1 MGSSETHPSAL
12 AQDHDL
18 LRDYAERGTEGAF
31 RALVE
36 RHSGMVHGV
45 ARRLVGNEHAAADIT
60 QSVFLALARKS
71 SALPRSVPLAG
82 WLHTAARYAAS
93 HWRRSEARRR
103 ARETAASAEQLD
115 VVNAESER
123 TWDEISPSL
132 DAALASLNPHDREA
146 VLLRFFEQRSF
157 SDVAA
162 GIDTTEDAAKM
173 RVNRAVRKLRAF
185 LERRGTVVNVAVL
198 TTCLAGHAAATA
210 PTHVV
215 TAAAKQAGNGA
226 VQGTGI
232 AAMAAA
238 IGQAMRWARIKRILF
253 MATAVVAVVAGV
265 GFGLTSLQTT
275 RNLTEPGAVESLLR
289 ESTVIRGAWRAT
301 PEGLAVDEMQWT
313 HLALR
318 GPFAGNYRLQLA
330 YRQENAVGM
339 VELLLPAG
347 PEMLLVVLQPP
358 AAVAADTSQQRL
370 SQPIEHVA
378 EIEVRVRADEISL
391 SVKLDGVEIAG
402 TKDVPKA
409 KQRATFVPEQPR
421 GALGLGAIHTA
432 LVFTRLELQAPPV
445 K

>member
-1 MGSSETHPSAL
+1 M
-12 AQDHDL
+12 
-18 LRDYAERGTEGAF
+18 LREYAERGTEGAF

-36 RHSGMVHGV
+36 RHGGMVHGV
-45 ARRLVGNEHAAADIT
+45 ARRLVGDEHAAADVT

-103 ARETAASAEQLD
+103 ERETAASVEQLR

-123 TWDEISPSL
+123 TWEEISPSL
-132 DAALASLNPHDREA
+132 DAALASLSPHDREA

-185 LERRGTVVNVAVL
+185 LERRGTVVNAAVL

-210 PTHVV
+210 PAHVV
-215 TAAAKQAGNGA
+215 TAAAQLAASGA

-232 AAMAAA
+232 AAMTAA
-238 IGQAMRWARIKRILF
+238 IRQAMRWASLKRILF
-253 MATAVVAVVAGV
+253 MATAVVGVVAIV

-275 RNLTEPGAVESLLR
+275 RDLSEPGAVESLLR
-289 ESTVIRGAWRAT
+289 DSTVISGAWQAT

-313 HLALR
+313 HLAIR
-318 GPFAGNYRLQLA
+318 GPFAGSYRLQVV
-330 YRQENAVGM
+330 YRQENAVGL

-378 EIEVRVRADEISL
+378 EIEVRLRDDKISL

-409 KQRATFVPEQPR
+409 KQRATLVPEQPR
-421 GALGLGAIHTA
+421 GALGLGAIQTA
-432 LVFTRLELQAPPV
+432 LVFTRLEVQPLRVQ
-445 K
+445 